1 MEKGRF
7 MAGVTPLY
15 NALKAYREHQPLR
28 LHMPGHGG
36 MGLPGCLEWQ
46 APAAFDV
53 TEIPGLD
60 DLHQPQG
67 VIAQAQEM
75 LARAVGAEISL
86 MLVNGASSGIHSL
99 LLALG
104 DKAKVMI
111 PRNAHRSFYG
121 GLVISGAWPV
131 YIPCRQDE
139 ELGLALTVTAQ
150 AVQEI
155 WENNPEVDALF
166 ITSPSYYGT
175 CADIE
180 SLAAIAAGREKPL
193 MVDEAHGA
201 HFPFHPDYP
210 GTALDSGAAASV
222 YGLHKTW
229 PVFTQGACLNLSPGF
244 SRHAALRTAHDL
256 LTTTSPSYPLMAS
269 IDLAR
274 SYMETYG
281 GEHLERA
288 RLLADEY
295 KPRVNSIPGLKCPQ
309 GEWLQMPGVTGLD
322 PLKALVSVSGLSLT
336 GYQLDALLRREYQ
349 IQVEMAAENYILAM
363 FSLWHEQEDW
373 QHFYHALEEIAR
385 RYQSDNRYRVSP
397 VVPPAGELVMSPRQA
412 FFAAKRSLPLAECR
426 NRVAGEMVAAYPPG
440 IPCLV
445 PGETI
450 SEEVWEYLLYL
461 QETGAHI
468 QGPERPDLARLVI
481 IE

>member
-1 MEKGRF
+1 M
-7 MAGVTPLY
+7 
-15 NALKAYREHQPLR
+15 
-28 LHMPGHGG
+28 
-36 MGLPGCLEWQ
+36 PGCLESQ
-46 APAAFDV
+46 AAAAAYDV

-86 MLVNGASSGIHSL
+86 ILVNGASSGIHSL

-104 DKAKVMI
+104 EKAQVMI

-139 ELGLALTVTAQ
+139 ELGLALTVTSP
-150 AVQEI
+150 VVEEI
-155 WENNPEVDALF
+155 WENNPQVEALF

-175 CADIE
+175 CADVE
-180 SLAAIAAGREKPL
+180 ALAGIAAGRGKPL

-210 GTALDSGAAASV
+210 RTALDSGAAASV

-229 PVFTQGACLNLSPGF
+229 PVFTQGGCLNLSPGYP
-244 SRHAALRTAHDL
+244 RHSALRTAHDL

-269 IDLAR
+269 IDIAR
-274 SYMETYG
+274 AYMERYARD
-281 GEHLERA
+281 HLERA
-288 RLLADEY
+288 LHLAAEY
-295 KPRVNSIPGLKCPQ
+295 KPRLNSILGLRCPEI
-309 GEWLQMPGVTGLD
+309 EWLQMPGVAGLD
-322 PLKALVSVSGLSLT
+322 PLKVLVGIPRLSLT
-336 GYQLDALLRREYQ
+336 GYQLEAVLLREYQ

-373 QHFYHALEEIAR
+373 QHFYHALEEIAG
-385 RYQSDNRYRVSP
+385 RYQSANRRRVTP

-445 PGETI
+445 PGERI
-450 SEEVWEYLLYL
+450 SEEVWDYLKYL
-461 QETGAHI
+461 QQTGTHI
-468 QGPERPDLARLVI
+468 HGPEQPDLARI
-481 IE
+481 IIID

>member
-1 MEKGRF
+1 

-15 NALKAYREHQPLR
+15 NALRAYREHQTLR

-36 MGLPGCLEWQ
+36 MGLPGCLEGQ

-75 LARAVGAEISL
+75 LARAVGSEISL
-86 MLVNGASSGIHSL
+86 ILVNGASSGIHSL
-99 LLALG
+99 LLAMG
-104 DKAKVMI
+104 ENAQVMI

-131 YIPCRQDE
+131 YIPVRQDE
-139 ELGLALTVTAQ
+139 ELGLALTVTASE
-150 AVQEI
+150 VEEI
-155 WENNPEVDALF
+155 WAKNPQVDALF

-175 CADIE
+175 CADFAA
-180 SLAAIAAGREKPL
+180 LAGIAAGRGKPL

-201 HFPFHPDYP
+201 HFPFHPEYP

-244 SRHAALRTAHDL
+244 SCHAALRTAYDL

-281 GEHLERA
+281 RESLERA
-288 RLLADEY
+288 QLLSAEY
-295 KPRVNSIPGLKCPQ
+295 KPRVNRIPGLRCPQ
-309 GEWLQMPGVTGLD
+309 PEWLQVPGVTGLD
-322 PLKALVSVSGLSLT
+322 PLKFLVSIPGLSLT

-363 FSLWHEQEDW
+363 FSLWHEQADW
-373 QHFYHALEEIAR
+373 QHFYLALEEIAM
-385 RYQSDNRYRVSP
+385 RYQSVNRCRVSP
-397 VVPPAGELVMSPRQA
+397 VVPPTGELVMSPRQA
-412 FFAAKRSLPLAECR
+412 FFAAKRSVPLAECR
-426 NRVAGEMVAAYPPG
+426 NRLAGEMVAAYPPG

-445 PGETI
+445 PGEKI
-450 SEEVWEYLLYL
+450 SGEVWDYLVYL
-461 QETGAHI
+461 QATGAHI
-468 QGPERPDLARLVI
+468 QGPERPDLARIVI
-481 IE
+481 ID